1 MHDSVIML
9 RELHT
14 RCVPRLVA
22 WGPYLYTNLDASEP
36 DEQAVIDAA
45 RSRRPASVL
54 RKA

>member
-1 MHDSVIML
+1 M
-9 RELHT
+9 T
-14 RCVPRLVA
+14 RSSCCVSCTPAVSSG
-22 WGPYLYTNLDASEP
+22 WSPGGPYLYTNLDASEP